1 VHLLPG
7 RRGLAAATVASALA
21 ACAAFAVST
30 AHAANTTEPHDPD
43 LGAQAAACLWSGL
56 GGVVNDPSQNYAF
69 PDSGAR
75 YWSAQLTLPAG
86 SSLTFDGEY
95 AHARYQS
102 LNSYALATHA
112 PVDALNDAST
122 RPDPGSTNPYLPGA
136 RRSDNSHRSYQVTLQ
151 PTTPPA
157 DPAKRAVN
165 TLYAGVPGQQSI
177 ALIYRVYVPDRGR
190 DATGGAGLPRPTLH
204 LADGTTVAGPAVCT
218 AVHADTGRLPLTT
231 LPPATYDT
239 LRDQP
244 GKPAGFPAQPQPIWH
259 AFYNPAFSLACAYQG
274 ACSGTPA
281 RTGGQYSNI
290 DNQYVDTYVSR
301 AFGNVLVLRGKLP
314 TTPATY
320 DREPRMRAGTDM
332 RYWSLCSNESYATTR
347 AVACVD
353 DEQVVTDRNGW
364 YTIVL
369 SLPQD
374 RPANA
379 TAANGVTWL
388 SLSPNGDGAGH
399 LDGTM
404 LILRNM
410 LPSAGFDH
418 AVQDTRT
425 PGDERTVMGDYLPTG
440 TYTTTTGFESL
451 GNHLT
456 RP

>member
-1 VHLLPG
+1 MHLLPR
-7 RRGLAAATVASALA
+7 RRGLVATTVASALVA
-21 ACAAFAVST
+21 GAAFAAGT
-30 AHAANTTEPHDPD
+30 AHAAGTAEPHDRDP
-43 LGAQAAACLWSGL
+43 GGQAAACLWSGPA
-56 GGVVNDPSQNYAF
+56 GVVSDPSQNYAF

-102 LNSYALATHA
+102 LNSYNLATHA
-112 PVDALNDAST
+112 PVDALNDAAT
-122 RPDPGSTNPYLPGA
+122 RPDPGSADPYLPGA
-136 RRSDNSHRSYQVTLQ
+136 RRAGNSHRSYRLTLR
-151 PTTPPA
+151 PTPPPT
-157 DPAKRAVN
+157 DPAQRAVN
-165 TLYAGVPGQQSI
+165 TLYAGVPGQQGI

-190 DATGGAGLPRPTLH
+190 DATGGVGLPRPTLH
-204 LADGTTVAGPAVCT
+204 LADGATVSGPAVCT
-218 AVHADTGRLPLTT
+218 AVHAATGQLPLTA
-231 LPPATYDT
+231 LPSATYNA

-244 GKPAGFPAQPQPIWH
+244 GRPTGFPADPQPAWH
-259 AFYNPAFSLACAYQG
+259 AYYNPAFSLACVYQG
-274 ACSGTPA
+274 ACGGTPA

-290 DNQYVDTYVSR
+290 DNQYVSAYVSR

-320 DREPRMRAGTDM
+320 DRAPRMQAGTDM

-353 DEQVVTDRNGW
+353 DEQVVTDRDGR

-399 LDGTM
+399 PDDTM

-410 LPSAGFDH
+410 LPSPGFDH
-418 AVQDTRT
+418 AVQDTRI
-425 PGDERTVMGDYLPTG
+425 PDDERTVMGAFLPSG
-440 TYTTTTGFESL
+440 TYTTTAGFEAL
-451 GNHLT
+451 GNHPA